1 MDFQCNTKQKQNLNL
16 IFYAKSYEK
25 LTLLCFKSVER
36 GQIKLKTFYCC
47 DIFSGTD
54 RMPIVSFF
62 QRLTCLFLFTGRSYK
77 LSCVTSIRHDLQLS
91 TRAQFT
97 LTTSIM
103 CRTNVVGLIYM
114 TRSVVKSWRMLVA
127 HDSRKQISCRLNR
140 PLLWRSCSFWEECAQ
155 DTVPHRNCLSLKYT
169 GRV

>member
-1 MDFQCNTKQKQNLNL
+1 
-16 IFYAKSYEK
+16 
-25 LTLLCFKSVER
+25 
-36 GQIKLKTFYCC
+36 
-47 DIFSGTD
+47 
-54 RMPIVSFF
+54 MPIVSFF
-62 QRLTCLFLFTGRSYK
+62 QRLTWLFLFTGRSYK

-140 PLLWRSCSFWEECAQ
+140 PLLWRSSLVLFGRSVHRIQYPTGIVGPYSIQ
-155 DTVPHRNCLSLKYT
+155 DACKI
-169 GRV
+169 